1 MTAYFASFAPF
12 APLREIF
19 FAQSVMPIISWSLIA
34 PEVIVCITAVLV
46 MLVDAF
52 ARPTQ
57 RWITGGISLA
67 GLIVAAVATVWL
79 WANGTA
85 SSDAFNGMI
94 VLDELRLGFTLIFV
108 LVAGLTLLISTVWV
122 HGEQLPAGEFHSLL
136 LFATVGM
143 MFMASGNDLVI
154 IFLGLEIL
162 SIATYVMAGFRR
174 TDVRSNESSLKY
186 FILGSFSSA
195 FLLYGI
201 ALVYGATSIAEPGPG
216 GSLSRI
222 VAGTTNIAE
231 IASRLGQAQY
241 PALLYAG
248 AAMMLVGFGFK
259 IATAPFHIWTPDVYE
274 GAPTPVTAFMAAGPK
289 AAGFA
294 SFIRVFVFGLP
305 FVVSA
310 SNAGNGNLHQA
321 WVATLVVMAILTMT
335 LGNVVAIVQNN
346 VKRMLAYSSIAH
358 AGYALVGFVAAGA
371 ASDLAQRN
379 AAITAV
385 VFYLLSYAVM
395 NIGAFAVVQLIAR
408 SGDRRTAFEDYRG
421 IGFESPVLAFSLS
434 LFMLSLLGM
443 PLTAGFM
450 GKIMVFGAAIDQ
462 KYYGLVIVGVLN
474 SAVSAY
480 YYLRLIVVMFFG
492 ERTMAWSAPRIP
504 ASVALALVITV
515 LGVLYLGIF
524 PGRVINALQTKI
536 DSQLFTKQLIHRLR
550 R

>member
-1 MTAYFASFAPF
+1 M
-12 APLREIF
+12 
-19 FAQSVMPIISWSLIA
+19 MPIIKWSLIA
-34 PEVIVCITAVLV
+34 PEVIVCVAAVVV

-57 RWITGGISLA
+57 RWITGGLSLVGLALA
-67 GLIVAAVATVWL
+67 GVASVYL
-79 WANGTA
+79 WVNGTPSA
-85 SSDAFNGMI
+85 QAFNGMV
-94 VLDELRLGFTLIFV
+94 VLDELRLGFTLIFL
-108 LVAGLTLLISTVWV
+108 LVSALTLLLSTVWV
-122 HGEQLPAGEFHSLL
+122 ENEQLPAGEFHSLL

-143 MFMASGNDLVI
+143 MLMASGNDLVI

-162 SIATYVMAGFRR
+162 SIATYVLAGFRR
-174 TDVRSNESSLKY
+174 TDIRSNESSLKY

-201 ALVYGATSIAEPGPG
+201 ALVYGATSIAEPGSG
-216 GSLSRI
+216 GQLTRV
-222 VAGTTNIAE
+222 VAGTTNISE
-231 IASRLGQAQY
+231 IASRINDAQY

-294 SFIRVFVFGLP
+294 SFLRVFVFGLP

-310 SNAGNGNLHQA
+310 SGVATAATGNLHQA
-321 WVATLVVMAILTMT
+321 WVNTLAVMAILTMT

-371 ASDLAQRN
+371 AADPAERSN
-379 AAITAV
+379 AVTAV
-385 VFYLLSYAVM
+385 MFYLLTYAVM

-408 SGDRRTAFEDYRG
+408 SGDRRTSVEDYSG

-434 LFMLSLLGM
+434 LFLLSLLGM
-443 PLTAGFM
+443 PLTAGFI
-450 GKIMVFGAAIDQ
+450 GKVMVFGAAIKQ
-462 KYYGLVIVGVLN
+462 GYYVLVVIGVLN
-474 SAVSAY
+474 TAVSAY
-480 YYLRLIVVMFFG
+480 YYLRLIIVMFFG
-492 ERTMAWSAPRIP
+492 ERITAWSAPRIP
-504 ASVALALVITV
+504 ASIAVALVLTV
-515 LGVLYLGIF
+515 LGVLYLGVF
-524 PGRVINALQTKI
+524 PGRVINAFQTKI
-536 DSQLFTKQLIHRLR
+536 ESQLFTKR
-550 R
+550 